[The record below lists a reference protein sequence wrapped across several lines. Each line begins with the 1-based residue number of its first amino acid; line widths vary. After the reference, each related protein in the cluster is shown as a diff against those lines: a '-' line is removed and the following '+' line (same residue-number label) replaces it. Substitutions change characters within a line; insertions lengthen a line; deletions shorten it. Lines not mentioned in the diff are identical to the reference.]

1 MAANTSQNLVSLD
14 FDTVKADLRAYLE
27 SQEQFRDYD
36 FDGSNMNVLLELL
49 SYNTNKNSFYLNM
62 VLSEAF
68 MDSAQL
74 RSSITSHAK
83 ELNYLPT
90 SYKSAKANITVSFE
104 ASGESAPYT
113 IAKGSLFSSIIKNE
127 AFAFTIPETITVSSS
142 SNTTYSFTT
151 DIYEGYY
158 VRDSYIYLTGSE
170 TQTFKITNKNVDTDS
185 ITVAVYED
193 GSDTPIIFTKTQTL
207 LGINNNS
214 KIYFIQGTGNG
225 FYEILFGDGIFGR
238 KPKAGS
244 TIVIDYRNSS
254 GIQPNGA
261 ALFSLDFDPTGASE
275 MTDYTVT
282 TVENAAGGAVSQT
295 VESIRKLAPRYFASQ
310 QRAVSSDDYASLVL
324 SEFSGI
330 ISDAAVYGGETLT
343 PKLYGRVV
351 VAIKPSSSD
360 IAPDYIK
367 EQVSNYLLKYVSIPT
382 RVIIADA
389 DYLYTSIEST
399 VQYDKALTEKKPAA
413 LKSLILNAID
423 DYNDLNLG
431 IFGGDFRYSKFIKT
445 IDDAD
450 GSIVSNDTVT
460 KIIKRITPL
469 INNKEYYTIYFNNEL
484 HPGHGHL
491 DDELVLISDNFTYRD
506 DADIDYPVSFLRD
519 DGIGGLI
526 IQTTI
531 NGEIVTINTN
541 IGTIDYANGIAYIE
555 GLKVSD
561 YSDYI
566 SIKAQQLSKD
576 IIISKDKILLIDASD
591 VIISVVE
598 ASD

>member
-127 AFAFTIPETITVSSS
+127 AFAFTIPETIAVSS

-469 INNKEYYTIYFNNEL
+469 INNKEYYIIYFNNEL

>member
-127 AFAFTIPETITVSSS
+127 AFAFTIPETITVSS

>member
-127 AFAFTIPETITVSSS
+127 AFAFTIPETIAVSS

-491 DDELVLISDNFTYRD
+491 DHDELVLISDNFTYRD